1 MIVTIKAYA
10 LPSSIMQGSGESHVA
25 HQFHPRLP
33 NEVVSGGSV
42 RIEDGVIAEIRD
54 TSVAGAAMD
63 GEGRLLMPGFIDLHG
78 DMVERE
84 IAPRPN
90 AQMPIDFGIHE
101 LDKKLAAAGVTTAY
115 AAVSFAT
122 ESVYGTVRSLETT
135 SALIEGINRL
145 RDNLLI
151 DHRVHARYEITNVG
165 AAPTLERLLEAGEV
179 DMVSMTDHTP
189 GQGQY
194 NNVEAYI
201 ASISER
207 RAIST
212 DMAAEMVEK
221 RIAMRNNPAIEAKLK
236 DIVALAL
243 RHKLSLASHDDDS
256 AEKVAEMAA
265 LGVTISEF
273 PVTAPAAAE
282 ARRRGLWTLMGA
294 PNALRGQSM
303 SGNLSALE
311 AAEAGLLS
319 VIAADYHPAAFVPG
333 IFKLSEVAAGGLSA
347 AVAMATSNAARAAG
361 LTDRGEIAV
370 GQRADLV
377 VVEKGNVHRIRATF
391 RAGRFV
397 YSDGTL
403 HGLRAAAA

>member
-1 MIVTIKAYA
+1 MWLGNFTLV
-10 LPSSIMQGSGESHVA
+10 LPD
-25 HQFHPRLP
+25 
-33 NEVVSGGSV
+33 EVVDAGSV
-42 RIEDGVIAEIRD
+42 RIEDGVIAEIRPEP
-54 TSVAGAAMD
+54 VAGAVID
-63 GEGRLLMPGFIDLHG
+63 GGGRLLMPGFVDLHG
-78 DMVERE
+78 DMIERE

-122 ESVYGTVRSLETT
+122 ESVYGHVRSLETT
-135 SALIEGINRL
+135 SAVIEGINRL

-165 AAPTLERLLEAGEV
+165 AAATLERLLKADEI
-179 DMVSMTDHTP
+179 DMVSLTDHTP

-194 NNVEAYI
+194 NNIAAYV

-207 RAIST
+207 RAISEE
-212 DMAAEMVEK
+212 MAAEIVQK
-221 RIAMRNNPAIEAKLK
+221 RIAMRNNPQIEVRLK
-236 DIVALAL
+236 EIVSLSL
-243 RHKLSLASHDDDS
+243 QHGLSLASHDDDS
-256 AEKVAEMAA
+256 VEKVAEMFD

-273 PVTAPAAAE
+273 PVTLPAAEE

-294 PNALRGQSM
+294 PNALRGKSM
-303 SGNLSALE
+303 SGNLSALD
-311 AAEAGLLS
+311 AAKAGLLT

-333 IFKLSEVAAGGLSA
+333 VFELADVSEGGLPA
-347 AVAMATSNAARAAG
+347 AVAMATGNAARSAG

-377 VVEKGNVHRIRATF
+377 VVEKGDVHRIRATF

-403 HGLRAAAA
+403 HPLRALAA

>member
-1 MIVTIKAYA
+1 MWLSNFTLV
-10 LPSSIMQGSGESHVA
+10 
-25 HQFHPRLP
+25 LP
-33 NEVVSGGSV
+33 NEVVSEGSV
-42 RIEDGVIAEIRD
+42 RVEDGVIAEIRAEPV
-54 TSVAGAAMD
+54 TGAAID
-63 GEGRLLMPGFIDLHG
+63 GGGRLLMPGFVDLHG
-78 DMVERE
+78 DMIERE

-90 AQMPIDFGIHE
+90 ATMPIDFGIHE
-101 LDKKLAAAGVTTAY
+101 LDKKLAAAGVTTAF

-122 ESVYGTVRSLETT
+122 ESVYGHVRSLETT
-135 SALIEGINRL
+135 SAVIEGINRL

-165 AAPTLERLLEAGEV
+165 AAPALERLLNADQI
-179 DMVSMTDHTP
+179 DMVSLTDHTP

-194 NNVEAYI
+194 NNLQSYI
-201 ASISER
+201 LSISER
-207 RAIST
+207 RAISEE
-212 DMAAEMVEK
+212 MAAEIVAK
-221 RIAMRNNPAIEAKLK
+221 RIAMRSNPEIEARLRE
-236 DIVALAL
+236 IVALSL

-256 AEKVAEMAA
+256 VEKVTEMHD

-273 PVTAPAAAE
+273 PVTAPAAEE

-303 SGNLSALE
+303 SGNLSALD
-311 AAEAGLLS
+311 AARAGLLS

-333 IFKLSEVAAGGLSA
+333 IFKLADMSEGGLPA
-347 AVAMATSNAARAAG
+347 AVAMATGNAARSAG
-361 LTDRGEIAV
+361 LMDRGEIAV

-377 VVEKGNVHRIRATF
+377 VVEPGDVHRIRATF

-403 HGLRAAAA
+403 HPLQALAA

>member
-1 MIVTIKAYA
+1 MWLGNFTLV
-10 LPSSIMQGSGESHVA
+10 
-25 HQFHPRLP
+25 LP
-33 NEVVSGGSV
+33 NEVVNSGSV
-42 RIEDGVIAEIRD
+42 RIEDGVIAEIRPEP
-54 TSVAGAAMD
+54 VAGAVID
-63 GEGRLLMPGFIDLHG
+63 GGGRLLMPGFVDLHG
-78 DMVERE
+78 DMIERE

-122 ESVYGTVRSLETT
+122 ESVYGHVRSLETT
-135 SALIEGINRL
+135 SAVIEGINRL

-165 AAPTLERLLEAGEV
+165 AAPALERLLKADEI
-179 DMVSMTDHTP
+179 DMVSLTDHTP

-194 NNVEAYI
+194 NNIAAYV

-207 RAIST
+207 RAISEE
-212 DMAAEMVEK
+212 MAAEIVQK
-221 RIAMRNNPAIEAKLK
+221 RIAMRNNPQIEVKLK
-236 DIVALAL
+236 EIVSLSL
-243 RHKLSLASHDDDS
+243 QHGLSLASHDDDS
-256 AEKVAEMAA
+256 IEKVAEMYD

-273 PVTAPAAAE
+273 PVTLPAAEE

-303 SGNLSALE
+303 SGNLSALD
-311 AAEAGLLS
+311 AAKAGLLT

-333 IFKLSEVAAGGLSA
+333 VFKLADVSEGGLPA
-347 AVAMATSNAARAAG
+347 AVAMATGNAARSAG
-361 LTDRGEIAV
+361 LTDRGEIAI

-377 VVEKGNVHRIRATF
+377 VVEKGDVHRIRATF

-403 HGLRAAAA
+403 HPLRALAA

>member
-1 MIVTIKAYA
+1 MWLGNFTLV
-10 LPSSIMQGSGESHVA
+10 
-25 HQFHPRLP
+25 LP
-33 NEVVSGGSV
+33 NEVVNSGSV
-42 RIEDGVIAEIRD
+42 RIEDGVIAEIRPEP
-54 TSVAGAAMD
+54 VAGAVID
-63 GEGRLLMPGFIDLHG
+63 GGGRLLMPGFVDLHG
-78 DMVERE
+78 DMIERE

-122 ESVYGTVRSLETT
+122 ESVYGHVRSLETT
-135 SALIEGINRL
+135 SAIIEGINRL
-145 RDNLLI
+145 GDNLLI

-165 AAPTLERLLEAGEV
+165 AAPALERLLKADEI
-179 DMVSMTDHTP
+179 DMVSLTDHTP

-194 NNVEAYI
+194 NNIAAYV

-207 RAIST
+207 RAISQE
-212 DMAAEMVEK
+212 MAAEIVQK
-221 RIAMRNNPAIEAKLK
+221 RIAMREDPQIEVKLK
-236 DIVALAL
+236 EIVSLSL
-243 RHKLSLASHDDDS
+243 QHGLSLASHDDDS
-256 AEKVAEMAA
+256 VEKVAEMFD

-273 PVTAPAAAE
+273 PVTLPAAEE

-303 SGNLSALE
+303 SGNLSALD
-311 AAEAGLLS
+311 AAKAGLLT

-333 IFKLSEVAAGGLSA
+333 IFKLAEASAGGLPA
-347 AVAMATSNAARAAG
+347 AVAMATGNAARSAG
-361 LTDRGEIAV
+361 LTDRGEIAI

-377 VVEKGNVHRIRATF
+377 VVEKGDVHRIRATF

-403 HGLRAAAA
+403 HPLRALAA

>member
-1 MIVTIKAYA
+1 MWLGNFTLV
-10 LPSSIMQGSGESHVA
+10 
-25 HQFHPRLP
+25 LP
-33 NEVVSGGSV
+33 NEVVDTGSV
-42 RIEDGVIAEIRD
+42 RIEDGVIAEIRPEP
-54 TSVAGAAMD
+54 VAGAVID
-63 GEGRLLMPGFIDLHG
+63 GGGRLLMPGFVDLHG
-78 DMVERE
+78 DMIERE

-122 ESVYGTVRSLETT
+122 ESVYGHVRSLETT
-135 SALIEGINRL
+135 SAVIEGINRL

-151 DHRVHARYEITNVG
+151 DHRVHARYEITNIG
-165 AAPTLERLLEAGEV
+165 AAPTLERLLKADEI
-179 DMVSMTDHTP
+179 DMVSLTDHTP

-194 NNVEAYI
+194 NNIAAYI

-207 RAIST
+207 RAIT
-212 DMAAEMVEK
+212 EEMAAEIVRK
-221 RIAMRNNPAIEAKLK
+221 RIAMRDNPEIEVKLK
-236 DIVALAL
+236 DIVSLALA
-243 RHKLSLASHDDDS
+243 HGLSLASHDDDS
-256 AEKVAEMAA
+256 VEKVAEMFD

-273 PVTAPAAAE
+273 PVTLPAAEE

-303 SGNLSALE
+303 SGNLSALD
-311 AAEAGLLS
+311 AAKAGLLTI
-319 VIAADYHPAAFVPG
+319 IAADYHPAAFVPG
-333 IFKLSEVAAGGLSA
+333 IFKLADMAEGGLPA
-347 AVAMATSNAARAAG
+347 AVAMATGSAARSAG
-361 LTDRGEIAV
+361 LTDRGEIAI

-377 VVEKGNVHRIRATF
+377 VVEKGDVHRIRATF

-403 HGLRAAAA
+403 HPLRALAA

>member
-1 MIVTIKAYA
+1 MWLGNFTLV
-10 LPSSIMQGSGESHVA
+10 
-25 HQFHPRLP
+25 LP
-33 NEVVSGGSV
+33 NEVVNSGSV
-42 RIEDGVIAEIRD
+42 RIEDGVIAEIRPEP
-54 TSVAGAAMD
+54 VAGAVID
-63 GEGRLLMPGFIDLHG
+63 GGGRLLMPGFVDLHG
-78 DMVERE
+78 DMIERE

-122 ESVYGTVRSLETT
+122 ESVYGHVRSLETT
-135 SALIEGINRL
+135 SAVIEGINRL

-165 AAPTLERLLEAGEV
+165 AAPALERLLKADEI
-179 DMVSMTDHTP
+179 DMVSLTDHTP

-194 NNVEAYI
+194 NNIAAYV

-207 RAIST
+207 RAISEE
-212 DMAAEMVEK
+212 MAAEIVQK
-221 RIAMRNNPAIEAKLK
+221 RIAMRNNPQIEVKLK
-236 DIVALAL
+236 EIVSLAL
-243 RHKLSLASHDDDS
+243 KHRLSLASHDDDS
-256 AEKVAEMAA
+256 VEKVAEMHD

-273 PVTAPAAAE
+273 PVTLPAAEE

-294 PNALRGQSM
+294 PNALRGKSM
-303 SGNLSALE
+303 SGNLSALD
-311 AAEAGLLS
+311 AAKAGLLT

-333 IFKLSEVAAGGLSA
+333 VFKLADVAQGGLPA
-347 AVAMATSNAARAAG
+347 AVAMATGNAARSAG

-377 VVEKGNVHRIRATF
+377 VVEKGDVHRIRATF

-403 HGLRAAAA
+403 HPLRALAA